1 MVQNT
6 DVVIVNGL
14 VRTVDERDTVAEA
27 VLLRD
32 GRITAVGSEAEVR
45 GAANASATTVD
56 VGGRTVVPGFIDN
69 HNHLSVA
76 AFDPVGVDC
85 STPPRQTLGEVLQSI
100 EDYCKD
106 LPEGQWVMGSGFFHA
121 HVREQRNPTRQ
132 ELDEVAP
139 RNPFF
144 LRDTSCHAGY
154 ANTRALDLA
163 GITAHAPQPW
173 GGEFEKDAKG
183 LPTGTLLEAAINRL
197 HDAAWGSY
205 VERDWETAVELL
217 GSKMREYLALGI
229 TGVGD
234 TLVTTKAAELY
245 RRAALAGALPLT
257 VQQYHGGDLFY
268 SPPDLRRTDILDRVM
283 ADGGDRLR
291 GGAVKLFID
300 RFFPDGPTID
310 ELHDGCVTHVGTP
323 FHSHDEILELAVG
336 AADRGIS
343 TAIHAMGGCA
353 VGACL
358 DAYEEVRRRARSG
371 SVLRMEHAFV
381 TETHHAKR
389 IADLDVDF
397 VGNPGLA
404 WLWGEVFDSVRHE
417 GQDQLA
423 VLPMRSMI
431 DAGVRVSLASD
442 SPCGPVSPMLIMATA
457 VNRRTQHGT
466 EIDPDQAITPA
477 EALLGY
483 TRNAAHAA
491 GRAAEEGSLEVG
503 KRANLL
509 VLEKDPITSP
519 PASMMDI
526 QVDLTYVDGELVHQR
541 AAG

>member
-1 MVQNT
+1 
-6 DVVIVNGL
+6 
-14 VRTVDERDTVAEA
+14 
-27 VLLRD
+27 VL
-32 GRITAVGSEAEVR
+32 A
-45 GAANASATTVD
+45 
-56 VGGRTVVPGFIDN
+56 
-69 HNHLSVA
+69 
-76 AFDPVGVDC
+76 
-85 STPPRQTLGEVLQSI
+85 SI
-100 EDYCKD
+100 EEYCKD
-106 LPEGQWVMGSGFFHA
+106 LPPGQWVMGSGFFQA

-139 RNPFF
+139 NNPFF

-154 ANTRALDLA
+154 ANTRALELA

-173 GGEFEKDAKG
+173 GGEFEKDG
-183 LPTGTLLEAAINRL
+183 QGQPTGTLLEAAINRL

-205 VERDWETAVELL
+205 VERDWDTSVELL
-217 GSKMREYLALGI
+217 GAKMREYLTLGI

-245 RRAALAGALPLT
+245 RRAAAAGTLPLT

-268 SPPDLRRTDILDRVM
+268 SPPDLRRADILDRVM

-291 GGAVKLFID
+291 GGAVKLFVD

-310 ELHDGCVTHVGTP
+310 EVHDGCVTHVGTP
-323 FHSHDEILELAVG
+323 FHGHDEILELAVS
-336 AADRGIS
+336 AADHGIS

-353 VGACL
+353 VEACL
-358 DAYEEVRRRARSG
+358 DAYEQVRRRAKSG
-371 SVLRMEHAFV
+371 SVLRLEHAFV
-381 TETHHAKR
+381 TETHHAQR

-404 WLWGEVFDSVRHE
+404 WLWGEVFASVRHD
-417 GQDQLA
+417 GQHQLA

-431 DAGVRVSLASD
+431 DAGARVSLASD
-442 SPCGPVSPMLIMATA
+442 SPCGPVAPMLIMATA

-466 EIDPDQAITPA
+466 EIDPQEAITPT

-491 GRAAEEGSLEVG
+491 GRASEEGSLEVG

-509 VLEKDPITSP
+509 VLEKDPVTCATSDI
-519 PASMMDI
+519 MDI
-526 QVDLTYVDGELVHQR
+526 QVDLTYVDGTLVHDR
-541 AAG
+541 SAV